1 MRDLEGRK
9 LSKYDGITQAYLQS
23 LFTYDPE
30 TGVFA
35 RKVRRSNQ
43 PAGTPIR
50 YIDSVGYYA
59 VSINKKLYRV
69 HRLIFIYM
77 GEELPEV
84 VDHINTIRLDN
95 RWCNLRGTNK
105 QGNNQNASA
114 KGGVVGHKGVC
125 ITASGNYGAYVWHN
139 GKRLWLG
146 SFTELQDAI
155 DITVKTRDNLH
166 KEFANHGEDK

>member
-1 MRDLEGRK
+1 M
-9 LSKYDGITQAYLQS
+9 SKYDGITQAYLQS

-125 ITASGNYGAYVWHN
+125 IIASGNYGAYVWHN

>member
-1 MRDLEGRK
+1 MN
-9 LSKYDGITQAYLQS
+9 KYDGITQAYLQT
-23 LFTYDPE
+23 LFTYDPD

-35 RKVRRSNQ
+35 RKIARGNQ
-43 PAGTPIR
+43 PAGIPIQ

-59 VSINKKLYRV
+59 VSINKKLFRV

-84 VDHINTIRLDN
+84 VDHVNGIRLDN

-105 QGNNQNASA
+105 QGNNQNATS

-125 ITASGNYGAYVWHN
+125 ITASGKYGAYVWHN

-146 SFTELQDAI
+146 SFSDLQDAI
-155 DITVKTRDNLH
+155 DIAVQTRDNLH